1 MRENQ
6 KGVARLLAAHNRLLV
21 KDALLS
27 LEEEPPSTEAAA
39 AAGAMV
45 LHENVLKLLPTLD
58 ALVFAVDASEI
69 NNGSGA
75 STAMKYFRDEL
86 GLMMDG
92 LNVHNKDA
100 PILGEWVCMYYVD
113 VSVVYRLAGH
123 LVDLGFICFLQR
135 YCFVCPILVLQV
147 GIRQNGQIALAA
159 MVATTKS

>member
-21 KDALLS
+21 KDALPS
-27 LEEEPPSTEAAA
+27 LEEEEEPNAA
-39 AAGAMV
+39 AAGATV

-58 ALVFAVDASEI
+58 ALVFAVDATEI
-69 NNGSGA
+69 NSGSGA

-100 PILGEWVCMYYVD
+100 PILGECGVRRH
-113 VSVVYRLAGH
+113 YRVIGL
-123 LVDLGFICFLQR
+123 
-135 YCFVCPILVLQV
+135 
-147 GIRQNGQIALAA
+147 
-159 MVATTKS
+159 

>member
-21 KDALLS
+21 KDALPS
-27 LEEEPPSTEAAA
+27 LEEEEEAPNAA
-39 AAGAMV
+39 AAGATV

-58 ALVFAVDASEI
+58 ALVFAVDATEI
-69 NNGSGA
+69 NSGSGA

-100 PILGEWVCMYYVD
+100 PILGECGVRRR
-113 VSVVYRLAGH
+113 YRVIGL
-123 LVDLGFICFLQR
+123 
-135 YCFVCPILVLQV
+135 
-147 GIRQNGQIALAA
+147 
-159 MVATTKS
+159 